1 MVTFI
6 GEYSAKLDDKGRMV
20 FPSALKALMPEGSDM
35 RFVVKKDL
43 FAPCLEMYTLE
54 EWQKQSLEVKSK
66 LNFFNKEDEIFWR
79 EYMRDRDIVEP
90 DAKLGRITISRKLLN
105 AIAVNK
111 EVVFSGNDYKIEIWA
126 KEEFE
131 RSGISNEEFI
141 ALAGKLSER

>member
-1 MVTFI
+1 
-6 GEYSAKLDDKGRMV
+6 MV

-35 RFVVKKDL
+35 RFVIKKDL

>member
-1 MVTFI
+1 MRK
-6 GEYSAKLDDKGRMV
+6 ELLDLIACAVEVNQNIALV
-20 FPSALKALMPEGSDM
+20 FLL
-35 RFVVKKDL
+35 
-43 FAPCLEMYTLE
+43 
-54 EWQKQSLEVKSK
+54 
-66 LNFFNKEDEIFWR
+66 
-79 EYMRDRDIVEP
+79 
-90 DAKLGRITISRKLLN
+90 RKLLN